1 MNNENNT
8 NQTNN
13 QNVVPNITVS
23 NDTTPSINV
32 VNDTST
38 IPVVNDVPQDQIQE
52 QQLQQT
58 QTTPV
63 QTSTSSQAPK
73 VVKVEHVKEVIK
85 EVKSSDSKEPVKN
98 SNPTLDQA
106 NNQTPPPT
114 NEVVIK
120 KKGNPIGTVLLVLF
134 IVFLFAFVYF
144 LPEISQFIEDYK
156 KQKSG
161 VEDGSMKSGTMT
173 CTLTKD
179 NTDNLSTIYDTTFTY
194 IKNKLKKTEQVTSY
208 KLKDDATSTDTLDDS
223 ENECQNLKSVLTG
236 VTGIEVSCAK
246 TAVLQKTTQVIDY
259 TKFNAEEIT
268 TNIAEYKGFYPE
280 YQLDQSIAG
289 IRKNL
294 EESGYSCQAREYVD

>member
-23 NDTTPSINV
+23 NDTTQNINV

-38 IPVVNDVPQDQIQE
+38 IPVVNDVPQEQIQE
-52 QQLQQT
+52 QQLQQSTTTST
-58 QTTPV
+58 QT
-63 QTSTSSQAPK
+63 PK
-73 VVKVEHVKEVIK
+73 VVKVEHVKEVVK
-85 EVKSSDSKEPVKN
+85 EVKSSDDKEPIKN
-98 SNPTLDQA
+98 SKPTLNQG

-120 KKGNPIGTVLLVLF
+120 KKGNPISTILLVLF
-134 IVFLFAFVYF
+134 IIFLFAFVYF

-179 NTDNLSTIYDTTFTY
+179 NTDSLSTIYDITFTY
-194 IKNKLKKTEQVTSY
+194 TKNKLKKTEQMTSY

-223 ENECQNLKSVLTG
+223 ENECQNLKSALTD
-236 VTGIEVSCAK
+236 VTGIDVSCAK
-246 TAVLQKTTQVIDY
+246 TAVLQKTTQIIDY

-294 EESGYSCQAREYVD
+294 EEVGYSCQAREYVD